1 MKNLSLKLKEDIYK
15 DTEKVVKKLKI
26 PRNTYIN
33 KAIDHYNKVHKR
45 NILKNKLKIESGLTA
60 RDSMEILKEFEELS
74 E

>member
-1 MKNLSLKLKEDIYK
+1 MKNLSLKLKEEIYK

-45 NILKNKLKIESGLTA
+45 NILKNKLKIESELTA
-60 RDSMEILKEFEELS
+60 DDSMEILKEFEELAD
-74 E
+74 

>member
-1 MKNLSLKLKEDIYK
+1 MKNLSLKLREEIYK

-45 NILKNKLKIESGLTA
+45 NILKNKLKIESEITA
-60 RDSMEILKEFEELS
+60 SDSMEILREFEELKD
-74 E
+74 

>member
-60 RDSMEILKEFEELS
+60 RDSMEILKEFEELAD
-74 E
+74 

>member
-1 MKNLSLKLKEDIYK
+1 MKNLSLKLKEDIYR

-60 RDSMEILKEFEELS
+60 SDSMEILREFEELAD
-74 E
+74 

>member
-60 RDSMEILKEFEELS
+60 RGSMEILKEFEELS

>member
-1 MKNLSLKLKEDIYK
+1 MKNLSLKLKEEIYR

-45 NILKNKLKIESGLTA
+45 NILKNKLTVESGLTA
-60 RDSMEILKEFEELS
+60 RDSMEILREFEELAD
-74 E
+74 

>member
-1 MKNLSLKLKEDIYK
+1 MKNLSLKLREEIYK

-45 NILKNKLKIESGLTA
+45 NILKNKLKLESEITA
-60 RDSMEILKEFEELS
+60 SDSMEILREFEELKD
-74 E
+74 